1 VGLFRPHNDEIH
13 GATAIDAPLLKRVAR
28 GSRAIF
34 CSSSFL
40 EFSVST
46 KQVETIHWINA
57 SKQLPDAGS
66 EVLVCFE
73 RNDCFERDTCI
84 AVFDDSLSD
93 DGSCCWE
100 VDGGLTHFGI
110 VLYWAEKPVGPTRS

>member
-1 VGLFRPHNDEIH
+1 
-13 GATAIDAPLLKRVAR
+13 LKRHVRDFGAL
-28 GSRAIF
+28 F
-34 CSSSFL
+34 FSSFL

-46 KQVETIHWINA
+46 KQVETKVVIEPIHWLNA
-57 SKQLPDAGS
+57 SKELPDAGS